1 MQILKPDF
9 RRGFVF
15 DLRLWALLI
24 PAMVILSTDIPVL
37 LTLLYSMSAI
47 LVVVA
52 MAHSIRRVLF
62 HYIDLG
68 ELARK
73 ASETPGGAALI
84 FLGVCI
90 LIAFIVLSTALWI
103 SR

>member
-1 MQILKPDF
+1 MQMLKPDF

-15 DLRLWALLI
+15 DVRLWVLLI
-24 PAMVILSTDIPVL
+24 PALLILSTDMAVMM
-37 LTLLYSMSAI
+37 TLLYSMSAI

-52 MAHSIRRVLF
+52 MTHTVRRVLF
-62 HYIDLG
+62 HYLDLAD
-68 ELARK
+68 LARK
-73 ASETPGGAALI
+73 ASESPTGAATV